1 MVDCRCAFCTGDYS
15 STEKH
20 FGDPLSSPEDYD
32 EKGTPFPVI
41 FFAVLAILALLEL
54 GGTFA

>member
-20 FGDPLSSPEDYD
+20 FEGFLDCLEDHD
-32 EKGTPFPVI
+32 KKGIPFPVI